1 MDDYSALAQ
10 RVAVSVG
17 DVRGLLILSRE
28 GLVLG
33 SYPEDDE
40 AVAKPAWLKFATLG
54 EPAKSFVE
62 FPTEIW
68 AFVHRGPYSAFAVAD
83 TKVKPGILVDFME
96 QALLTAE
103 EARTRRDGLKLP
115 EAVSA
120 PSGKPRAPL
129 HPQGPKGAPE
139 PVAAQASA
147 KEKEAGAT
155 SIPDAEAPSEPSAA
169 DAPAAEAE
177 PVKKPDPPRLV
188 KPMTSGDEE
197 SDAIDRFELQ
207 KEFGGLLQT
216 GSDDDE

>member
-33 SYPEDDE
+33 AYPEDDE

-68 AFVHRGPYSAFAVAD
+68 VFAHRGPYSTFAVAD
-83 TKVKPGILVDFME
+83 TKVKPGVLLDLME

-129 HPQGPKGAPE
+129 HPQSPKQTPE
-139 PVAAQASA
+139 RVAA
-147 KEKEAGAT
+147 EVEAGTQHAVRT
-155 SIPDAEAPSEPSAA
+155 AGEGAAPQTDGS
-169 DAPAAEAE
+169 AE
-177 PVKKPDPPRLV
+177 PVRKPDPPRLV
-188 KPMTSGDEE
+188 KPTPSAE
-197 SDAIDRFELQ
+197 SDGDFVDAVELQ

-216 GSDDDE
+216 DSDDDEASS

>member
-54 EPAKSFVE
+54 EPDKSFVE

-68 AFVHRGPYSAFAVAD
+68 VFAHRAAYSAFAVAD
-83 TKVKPGILVDFME
+83 TKVKPGVLLDFME

-129 HPQGPKGAPE
+129 HPQAPKSAPE
-139 PVAAQASA
+139 KVAA
-147 KEKEAGAT
+147 
-155 SIPDAEAPSEPSAA
+155 
-169 DAPAAEAE
+169 
-177 PVKKPDPPRLV
+177 
-188 KPMTSGDEE
+188 
-197 SDAIDRFELQ
+197 
-207 KEFGGLLQT
+207 
-216 GSDDDE
+216 